1 MSLWLQWQ
9 KQFSQATPPVLQKVR
24 DNLLQQI
31 EGQNIQAECN
41 MLSQSLNSL
50 IRSVEFQQFGNE
62 LLNTIV
68 TNSNIDL
75 SSLGQISF
83 KTSKG
88 MNQNLALKSAAASAK
103 WREFSN
109 LANTMSKEQKKME
122 LANPE
127 SSLAIKRAE
136 ALSLNGKLNHI
147 KKQLMESLLLAVNNT
162 FATEVIEVAEQGA
175 TNALT
180 ELLKTNLPNVLVT
193 GGEDL
198 LRTQGSE
205 TGQVKVVIGD
215 TYLKTITTQK
225 KVDVTVQSPFLNGSK
240 WYMSAKNYSTLRDID
255 LLSKGSLIGLISQ
268 GFDARGAKYVYN
280 AFSIP
285 DSDWTSV
292 NMHQLKQIF
301 AIQAL
306 TGQKAGEV
314 KSNVLVL
321 SLNDRVNPIRIVST
335 YALLQR
341 VFNDTQM
348 QNTAFKFSPEL
359 SNTIPVGTSNSRK
372 NEPNKLLNNIAVSIA
387 LNRSTIMAR
396 YVATLV

>member
-9 KQFSQATPPVLQKVR
+9 KQFSQAKPPALQKVR

-41 MLSQSLNSL
+41 MLSQTLNSL
-50 IRSVEFQQFGNE
+50 IRSVEFQQFGND

-68 TNSNIDL
+68 ANSNIDL

-88 MNQNLALKSAAASAK
+88 MNQNLALKSSAASAK
-103 WREFSN
+103 WREFST
-109 LANTMSKEQKKME
+109 LASTMSQEQKKME

-162 FATEVIEVAEQGA
+162 FEAEAIEVAEQGA
-175 TNALT
+175 TNTLA
-180 ELLKTNLPNVLVT
+180 ELLKTKLPNILIS

-198 LRTQGSE
+198 LHTQGSE
-205 TGQVKVVIGD
+205 TGQVRVVIGE

-225 KVDVTVQSPFLNGSK
+225 KVDVTVQSPFLEGSK
-240 WYMSAKNYSTLRDID
+240 WYISAKNYSTLRDID

-268 GFDARGAKYVYN
+268 SFDARGAKYIYN

-285 DSDWTSV
+285 ESDWTSV

-306 TGQKAGEV
+306 TGQKAGEI
-314 KSNVLVL
+314 KSNVLAL
-321 SLNDRVNPIRIVST
+321 SLNDRTNPIRIIST
-335 YALLQR
+335 YALLQK

-348 QNTAFKFSPEL
+348 QNVAFKFSPEL
-359 SNTIPVGTSNSRK
+359 SNTVPVGTSGSRK
-372 NEPNKLLNNIAVSIA
+372 NEPNKLLNNIAISIA
-387 LNRSTIMAR
+387 LNRSAITAS
-396 YVATLV
+396 YVATLT